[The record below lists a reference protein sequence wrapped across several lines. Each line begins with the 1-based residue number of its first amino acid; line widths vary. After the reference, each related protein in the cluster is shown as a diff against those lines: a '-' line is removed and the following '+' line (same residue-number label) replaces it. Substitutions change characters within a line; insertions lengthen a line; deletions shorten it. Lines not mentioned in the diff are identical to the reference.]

1 MRRSRATTRRAG
13 WRDDTGTASLEFIT
27 AGLVLLVPLVYLV
40 LTMSAIQ
47 GGALAVEGASRQA
60 ARVFVAS
67 STVEEG
73 TRRAER
79 AVEFAL
85 ADYGLR
91 RDDVSVDIRCRP
103 VAAACLT
110 RRGFVTVVVESRV
123 ALPLV
128 PAALD
133 LDAPLSVPLSASAT
147 QQVSRFWGAAR

>member
-1 MRRSRATTRRAG
+1 MRRSRTTTRRAG

-73 TRRAER
+73 TRRADR

-110 RRGFVTVVVESRV
+110 RRGLVTVVVESRV

>member
-1 MRRSRATTRRAG
+1 MRRWRATTRRSG

-91 RDDVSVDIRCRP
+91 RDDVRVAIRCRP

-110 RRGFVTVVVESRV
+110 RRGFVTVDVESRV
-123 ALPLV
+123 PLPLV

-133 LDAPLSVPLSASAT
+133 LDAPLSVPLAASAT

>member
-1 MRRSRATTRRAG
+1 MRLSRTSTEKYR
-13 WRDDTGTASLEFIT
+13 WRDETGTASLEFIT

-60 ARVFVAS
+60 ARVFVDSA
-67 STVEEG
+67 TVAEA
-73 TRRAER
+73 TRRADR

-85 ADYGLR
+85 SDYGID
-91 RDDVSVDIRCRP
+91 RDDVSVAIQCRP
-103 VAAACLT
+103 RADACLT

-123 ALPLV
+123 TLPLV

-147 QQVSRFWGAAR
+147 QQVSRFWGAAP

>member
-73 TRRAER
+73 TRR
-79 AVEFAL
+79 
-85 ADYGLR
+85 
-91 RDDVSVDIRCRP
+91 RP
-103 VAAACLT
+103 
-110 RRGFVTVVVESRV
+110 
-123 ALPLV
+123 
-128 PAALD
+128 
-133 LDAPLSVPLSASAT
+133 
-147 QQVSRFWGAAR
+147 

>member
-73 TRRAER
+73 TRRADR

-110 RRGFVTVVVESRV
+110 RRGLVTVVVESRV